1 MKHTVNNSEIVFN
14 EFFKIEKAG
23 VCWEQFDG
31 TMGAEQNRYVIRRG
45 DSVGIVPVCENNKI
59 ILIKQFRYPA
69 ALKYRDG
76 YLWEIPAG
84 MVDGSEGPV
93 EAAVRELK
101 EEIGIEIS
109 EVQPLISFFL
119 SPGALDEKFHLFF
132 ARVGAHLETGSV
144 GGNKQE
150 YENLKIVQFD
160 KTELFEMIEKNDIV
174 DAKTVAALLYYFSK
188 EKQILKPAS
197 GSW

>member
-1 MKHTVNNSEIVFN
+1 MKHTVNKSEVVFN

-31 TMGAEQNRYVIRRG
+31 TMGAEQNRYVIRRS
-45 DSVGIVPVCENNKI
+45 DSVGILPVCENNKI

-69 ALKYRDG
+69 AQKHTDG

-84 MVDGSEGPV
+84 MVDVSEDT
-93 EAAVRELK
+93 ARSAVRELK
-101 EEIGIEIS
+101 EEVGIEIN
-109 EVQPLISFFL
+109 EVLPLISFFL

-132 ARVGAHLETGSV
+132 ARVPAHLEISSV

-150 YENLKIVQFD
+150 YENLKIAQFD
-160 KTELFEMIEKNDIV
+160 RTELFGMIEKNEIV
-174 DAKTVAALLYYFSK
+174 DAKTVASLLYFFSK
-188 EKQILKPAS
+188 EKQILAA
-197 GSW
+197 G